1 MSTALVFFAARL
13 LASTTRRAR
22 PPARGSAEEDAEVYH
37 TNETKKEIRQS
48 HSSHRARRRSD
59 PSRRHHTPRRPARTR
74 HSRTQKNP
82 TRPNPQTHRP
92 SPPAPSP
99 RRTHDAPC
107 ASKRIDKIPLKQILP
122 SRVPVDVARA
132 RSHAR
137 TMARPCETLSRRG
150 RMDEWTRPPTGDDA
164 PSANA
169 NVEPRASDV
178 SLFSSYLGETHG
190 AKAGVGRDVDAE
202 HIDVMWR
209 RRVGGRVT

>member
-13 LASTTRRAR
+13 FASTTRRAR

-132 RSHAR
+132 F
-137 TMARPCETLSRRG
+137 
-150 RMDEWTRPPTGDDA
+150 
-164 PSANA
+164 
-169 NVEPRASDV
+169 PRADDGSPLRDPLP
-178 SLFSSYLGETHG
+178 SWTGLTN
-190 AKAGVGRDVDAE
+190 GRA
-202 HIDVMWR
+202 R
-209 RRVGGRVT
+209 RPAMTRRARMRTSNRERPTCRYFLRTLVRRTARRPV